1 MKREPTSPVA
11 SRRLRRWNLPH
22 PVATGVGWAAHTPGC
37 SRLATVALGL
47 LVPLQGLTQ
56 PAQVPW
62 PAPPAPVAQVQPAT
76 PAPAS
81 PAPGVPV
88 TPAAPPTPSALD
100 AQLFYQ
106 LLIGE
111 IELRNGQPGV
121 AYEAIL
127 DAARRTRDAQL
138 FRRAV
143 DIAVQARALE
153 QALAAIRGWRQAL
166 PQSLDPLRLQV
177 QILAAAGRPQDLGEP
192 LRELLRLTPAAEL
205 PDLINALPRFL
216 QRSGD
221 AKALASTLSDLLKPY
236 AERPA
241 TAVVAR
247 VAVARAWLNA
257 EDPDIALALA
267 RNAQQRDAD
276 SPLPAVLALELMQ
289 RRPAAEELIAA
300 FLARPAAAGQPGTPV
315 RLAYSRLLTSAQRYA
330 DAARE
335 LKLVTQANPEDPGPL
350 LTLGLLQT
358 ELRQPQDAEATLQ
371 RYIVLAEAEARAAA
385 AASAAT
391 PAPGAAAQPAT
402 PGVSADADAD
412 DEDQAPAG
420 PEDAESA
427 STGADRGLT
436 QAHLALAQLA
446 EQRGDFKTAETW
458 LAKVGDPQRAREVQS
473 RRAHILARQ
482 GQLPQ
487 ALELV
492 RRLPENSPEDLRAKL
507 LAEAGVLREVKRWDE
522 AYAVLGK
529 ANARFQDDP
538 DLLYE
543 QAMMAE
549 KTNRLSEMEALLQRV
564 MALRPESAHA
574 YNALGYSLADRG
586 LRLEEA
592 RRLILRALE
601 LSPGDPFITDSL
613 GWVEYRLGRPQEA
626 LRLLRQAWSARPDT
640 EIGAHLGEVLWSLGE
655 KEEARRIWREA
666 RQRDSNN
673 EVLRETLSR
682 LQAPL

>member
-1 MKREPTSPVA
+1 MPMSSVLAR
-11 SRRLRRWNLPH
+11 RRWRWGLPH
-22 PVATGVGWAAHTPGC
+22 LVATGFGWAADTRGHP
-37 SRLATVALGL
+37 RLTTVALGL

-56 PAQVPW
+56 PAHAAS
-62 PAPPAPVAQVQPAT
+62 PAQPVAVAQITPAT

-81 PAPGVPV
+81 ATSGVPG
-88 TPAAPPTPSALD
+88 TQAAPPTPSALD

-127 DAARRTRDAQL
+127 DAARRTRDEQL

-143 DIAVQARALE
+143 DIAVQARALD
-153 QALAAIRGWRQAL
+153 QALAAVRGWRQAL

-177 QILAAAGRPQDLGEP
+177 QILAAAGRPKELGEP

-221 AKALASTLSDLLKPY
+221 AKALASTLSDLLQPY

-257 EDPDIALALA
+257 DDADIALALA
-267 RNAQQRDAD
+267 RDAQQRDAD
-276 SPLPAVLALELMQ
+276 SPLPAVLALELLP
-289 RRPAAEELIAA
+289 RRPAAEELITAY
-300 FLARPAAAGQPGTPV
+300 LARPAAAGQPGTPV
-315 RLAYSRLLTSAQRYA
+315 RLAYVRLLTSAQRYA

-350 LTLGLLQT
+350 LTLGLLQA
-358 ELRQPQDAEATLQ
+358 ELRQPQEAEATLQ
-371 RYIVLAEAEARAAA
+371 RYILLAEAEARAPAA
-385 AASAAT
+385 AAPSAGAT
-391 PAPGAAAQPAT
+391 ARPAVPGGNTEPGDEDEAAA
-402 PGVSADADAD
+402 GAD
-412 DEDQAPAG
+412 
-420 PEDAESA
+420 DAESA
-427 STGADRGLT
+427 SAGADRGLA

-446 EQRGDFKTAETW
+446 EQRGDFKAAETW
-458 LAKVGDPQRAREVQS
+458 LAKVGDPAHAREVQS

-487 ALELV
+487 ALDLV
-492 RRLPENSPEDLRAKL
+492 RRLPENRPEDLRAKL

-529 ANARFQDDP
+529 ANARFRDDP

-549 KTNRLSEMEALLQRV
+549 KTHRLPEMEALLQRV

-601 LSPGDPFITDSL
+601 LAPGDPFITDSL

-666 RQRDSNN
+666 RQRDGSN
-673 EVLRETLSR
+673 EVLRETLTR
-682 LQAPL
+682 LQAQL